1 MLCAALALAAG
12 ASAQTGPAGGPAQ
25 TGPVGT
31 WELEAVEASPVRDAL
46 VFARLAITEDRI
58 RGLYVFLDPDDGELK
73 ATRTRARYFV
83 SDGQL
88 IVREN
93 GGVTVWDV
101 VQIATGLRIQDLE
114 TGTVLRMRRA
124 DPGSAIDPAL
134 VGTWTGTRDGRPFAL
149 RLDGDGAAE
158 RIDDGD
164 RDSGEWAAAGAY
176 LVLGDDPARYTF
188 VRGADDRLQLVVEA
202 DGERTVLQRA
212 D

>member
-1 MLCAALALAAG
+1 MPLRLLCALLALAAS
-12 ASAQTGPAGGPAQ
+12 ASAQTGLA
-25 TGPVGT
+25 GT
-31 WELEAVEASPVRDAL
+31 WELEAVEASPVEDAL
-46 VFARLAITEDRI
+46 VFARLAVTDDRI
-58 RGLYVFLDPDDGELK
+58 DGLYVFLDPDDGELS
-73 ATRTRARYFV
+73 ARRTRARYRI

-93 GGVTVWDV
+93 NGVTVWDV

-124 DPGSAIDPAL
+124 DPGSATDPSL

-149 RLDGDGAAE
+149 RLGADGAAE
-158 RIDDGD
+158 RIDGDD
-164 RDSGEWAAAGAY
+164 RDSGEWASAGAY

-188 VRGADDRLQLVVEA
+188 SRDADDRLQLVVEA